1 MLQERQYEVVYI
13 VAPGASDQELAD
25 VQAQVEQAARRCG
38 GRVEK
43 TDNWGRRRLAYE
55 IAHHKEGTY
64 IVQLVSGPGEMVR
77 EIERRLR
84 VLDPVIRHLV
94 VRVDEDLRIA
104 ERAKAR
110 RAAETARRRAARAS
124 GAATPEG
131 AVEAGTDEDAT
142 PVPAGEEAEEP

>member
-25 VQAQVEQAARRCG
+25 VQAQVEQAARRFG

-94 VRVDEDLRIA
+94 VRVDEDLRVA
-104 ERAKAR
+104 ERARAR
-110 RAAETARRRAARAS
+110 
-124 GAATPEG
+124 
-131 AVEAGTDEDAT
+131 
-142 PVPAGEEAEEP
+142 